1 MLGAGPELYN
11 NMEAPD
17 NLVGTGGG
25 LGPEHYNNM
34 EAPENTAVGG
44 STMLG
49 AGPEYYNN
57 IDAPN
62 NCVGGSE
69 SQCARPFLF
78 AQQDWPRTSNLI
90 RISVAAAFPGYTWVF
105 LRV

>member
-1 MLGAGPELYN
+1 
-11 NMEAPD
+11 MEAPD
-17 NLVGTGGG
+17 NS
-25 LGPEHYNNM
+25 
-34 EAPENTAVGG
+34 AVGG

-49 AGPEYYNN
+49 AGPEYCNN

-78 AQQDWPRTSNLI
+78 AQQNRPHTSNLI
-90 RISVAAAFPGYTWVF
+90 SIFDTAAFPGLGRPTEVSRRGTARAEDAQGTPTQSHISPSI
-105 LRV
+105 LIHGE